1 MPKEHAA
8 LAKTADPLEN
18 DQRTKW
24 FREAKYG
31 MFLHWGL
38 YSVRGVNEWAFF
50 KGMYTT
56 DEYAKLAKGFTAAN
70 YDPSQWAQVAKEAGM
85 KYMVLTTRHHDGFAL
100 FDSEVSD
107 FTAPKL
113 STSGRDLVAEYADA
127 VRSAGLKVGFY
138 FSPMDWRYKGAWDH
152 LAYPESASAM
162 VDQCFAQVRELLT
175 KYGKID
181 LIWFDG
187 TRCMDPYFEKEA
199 TRAYIADLWRADE
212 MHQMLFELQPHIVVN
227 NRYILPGDFGTPEQR
242 IEPTADGSMWES
254 CLTMD
259 PGGWGYIPYSP
270 NTKTPARI
278 ADDMVDIARGGGNL
292 LLNTGPK
299 PDGTL
304 KETDVERILENGKW
318 RNRYA
323 EVFEDADRSPL
334 ADDHEQ
340 WSLNSNGR
348 WIGSKK
354 NPKVQYLF
362 TRHWSGSEFW
372 QTNIGTDVVSV
383 TRLDNGSPVD
393 YRQESHGRLVLSG
406 LPDKLPDPF
415 GTFFAVEFNQVP
427 KLLPIPNM
435 AEFIQSRL

>member
-1 MPKEHAA
+1 MQKKHSDST
-8 LAKTADPLEN
+8 KTTAPLEN

-38 YSVRGVNEWAFF
+38 YSVRGANEWAFF
-50 KGMYTT
+50 QGMYTT
-56 DEYAKLAKGFTAAN
+56 NEYAKLAKGFTAAN

-100 FDSEVSD
+100 FNSEVSD

-113 STSGRDLVAEYADA
+113 STSGRDLVTEYANA

-152 LAYPESASAM
+152 LTYPESTSAM

-181 LIWFDG
+181 LMWFDG
-187 TRCMDPYFEKEA
+187 TRCMDPYFEMEA
-199 TRAYIADLWRADE
+199 TQKHIADIWRADE

-242 IEPTADGSMWES
+242 IAPTADGSMWES

-334 ADDHEQ
+334 ADDHER
-340 WSLNSNGR
+340 WSFNSNGR

-372 QTNIGTDVVSV
+372 QTKIGTDVVSV

-393 YRQESHGRLVLSG
+393 YRQESHGRLVLFG
-406 LPDKLPDPF
+406 LPDKLPDPL
-415 GTFFAVEFNQVP
+415 GTFFSVEFNQVP
-427 KLLPIPNM
+427 KLLPRPNM